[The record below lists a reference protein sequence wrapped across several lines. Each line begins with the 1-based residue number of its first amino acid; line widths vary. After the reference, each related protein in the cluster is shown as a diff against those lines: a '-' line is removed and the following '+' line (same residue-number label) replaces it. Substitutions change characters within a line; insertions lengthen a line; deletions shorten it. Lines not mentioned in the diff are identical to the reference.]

1 MNFPTAPLLVSL
13 REGGRGLND
22 SQTVLL
28 VKENI
33 LESSPVTSGRAGGWK
48 TEFQSW
54 FWLFSD
60 KDPLAPEHLT
70 LHGGHVST
78 LGKTK
83 DDGQVWVRLQRGG
96 QTWSESHELQVLI
109 RILSLTSGIPLGG
122 CHSIAEAPPLPVQ

>member
-1 MNFPTAPLLVSL
+1 MFKIKLVPRARERLELSHCSSVGSL

-33 LESSPVTSGRAGGWK
+33 LESSPVMSGRAGGWK

-60 KDPLAPEHLT
+60 
-70 LHGGHVST
+70 ST
-78 LGKTK
+78 L
-83 DDGQVWVRLQRGG
+83 
-96 QTWSESHELQVLI
+96 S
-109 RILSLTSGIPLGG
+109 
-122 CHSIAEAPPLPVQ
+122 